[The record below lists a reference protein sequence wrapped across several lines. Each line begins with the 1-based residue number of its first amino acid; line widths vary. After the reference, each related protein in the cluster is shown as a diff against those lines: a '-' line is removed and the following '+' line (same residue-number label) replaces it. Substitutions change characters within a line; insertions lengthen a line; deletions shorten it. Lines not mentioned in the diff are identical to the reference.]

1 MHFSQ
6 CLLYLYLSSSD
17 PPPDSQ
23 IALSRSCF
31 KVRGSRLSI
40 PPSRVLSVSG
50 LGPDH
55 SNWNRTLAL
64 RAQRKAKKW
73 LKYGGA
79 LVARKNGREITGK
92 DGLGEDG
99 WEEDG
104 MGCYEERRVK
114 GLESLKGFGNVD
126 GWEGLGL

>member
-1 MHFSQ
+1 MPLKAQ
-6 CLLYLYLSSSD
+6 L
-17 PPPDSQ
+17 PRQ

-55 SNWNRTLAL
+55 SNWDRTMAL
-64 RAQRKAKKW
+64 RAAGKAKKW

-79 LVARKNGREITGK
+79 LVARKNGREVTGK
-92 DGLGEDG
+92 EGLGEDG

-104 MGCYEERRVK
+104 MACYEERRTK
-114 GLESLKGFGNVD
+114 GLEALKSFGDVE